1 MFIFYL
7 KYRLSFWFILLLC
20 LMLDMW
26 FPPPKITKISFSDEK
41 TSTAQSNSCI
51 HFCMYAF
58 HMWVFIP
65 IPEVLWFLKRVQM
78 ERLVESSWRI
88 PVRSKNQM
96 EMRLRKY
103 SKITV
108 QKRWKILDLIQRNC
122 FNTKRKSDISLLN
135 AFWKK

>member
-1 MFIFYL
+1 MFKFYL

-20 LMLDMW
+20 LMLDTW
-26 FPPPKITKISFSDEK
+26 FPPKITKISFSDEK
-41 TSTAQSNSCI
+41 LVQRKAI
-51 HFCMYAF
+51 HAYTCMYAF